1 MTIPRI
7 AHFVFGLVEQTQPFH
22 PMHYLAIESCRQVLQ
37 PEAIHLHHRHLPYG
51 VYWDLLRPHLVLHE
65 VDLVPEVLAAPQDE
79 RLVPARYRY
88 AHHADFIRLD
98 ALLEHGGVY
107 ADMDTL
113 FVHPFPSDLFE
124 APFVIGRE
132 APVRDEQT
140 GEVRPSTCNALLMSE
155 PGSAFARAWRDGM
168 AAAMN
173 GTWSNHSG
181 FLAQALTERMPEA
194 VRVEPPRTFARYGSD
209 PEGIALLFERLDTD
223 LDGVLSLHLWSHLWW
238 DSGRQDFSHFH
249 GGLLDEAHIR
259 SVDTTYTVLARAHL
273 PTLDPW

>member
-22 PMHYLAIESCRQVLQ
+22 PMHYLAIESCRRVLQ
-37 PEAIHLHHRHLPYG
+37 PEVIHLHHRHLPYG
-51 VYWDLLRPHLVLHE
+51 VYWDLIRPHLVLHE
-65 VDLVPEVLAAPQDE
+65 VDLVPEVLAAPHDE

-107 ADMDTL
+107 ADIDTL
-113 FVHPFPSDLFE
+113 FVHPFPDELFE
-124 APFVIGRE
+124 APFVIGQE
-132 APVRDEQT
+132 APVRDEHT
-140 GEVRPSTCNALLMSE
+140 GAVRPSTCNALLMSE
-155 PGSAFARAWRDGM
+155 PGAVFARTWRDEM

-194 VRVEPPRTFARYGSD
+194 VRVEPPRSFGRYGSD
-209 PEGIALLFERLDTD
+209 REGIALLFEQLDTD
-223 LDGVLSLHLWSHLWW
+223 LEGVLSLHLWSHLWW
-238 DSGRQDFSHFH
+238 EAGRQDFSRFH
-249 GGLLDEAHIR
+249 AGMLDEEYIR
-259 SVDTTYTVLARAHL
+259 SADTTYASLARAHL
-273 PTLDPW
+273 PDLDSW

>member
-37 PEAIHLHHRHLPYG
+37 PEVIHFHHRHLPYG
-51 VYWDLLRPHLVLHE
+51 VYWDLVRPHLVLHE
-65 VDLVPEVLAAPQDE
+65 VDLVPEVLAAPRDE
-79 RLVPARYRY
+79 RLVPARFQY
-88 AHHADFIRLD
+88 AHHADVIRLD

-113 FVHPFPSDLFE
+113 FVHPFPADLFE
-124 APFVIGRE
+124 ASFVIGQE
-132 APVRDEQT
+132 PPVRDEHT
-140 GEVRPSTCNALLMSE
+140 GEMRLSTCNALLMSE
-155 PGSAFARAWRDGM
+155 PGAAFARAWRDQM

-181 FLAQALTERMPEA
+181 FLAQTLTEGMPDA
-194 VRVEPPRTFARYGSD
+194 VRVEPLRSFARYGSD

-238 DSGRQDFSHFH
+238 EAGRQDFSRFH
-249 GGLLDEAHIR
+249 GGMLDEAHIR
-259 SVDTTYTVLARAHL
+259 SVDTTYTVLARPHL